1 MKTPASFAI
10 ESVAINRGHS
20 WAWGRFGSVFLL
32 AAALAGCSALPD
44 RPTRPVLYDF
54 GPGQVAPQPQ
64 TREANLPPLAL
75 ADIDTSGLLD
85 SAAVMYRLA
94 YADAQQLQP
103 YALARW
109 TLPPSQLVSQRLRQ
123 RLGERRAV
131 LDVDDSASLKRVDG
145 KLPNILRLQL
155 EEFSQIF
162 DSPSQSSG
170 VVRLRATLVENTPE
184 GDRLIA
190 QRLVLARQ
198 PAPTADAAGGAKALV
213 AATDD
218 AAQQI
223 SDWLAQAATP

>member
-10 ESVAINRGHS
+10 KSVANSRVQS
-20 WAWGRFGSVFLL
+20 WAWGRFGSACLL
-32 AAALAGCSALPD
+32 AAALTGCSALPD

-54 GPGQVAPQPQ
+54 GPGQVVPQPQ
-64 TREANLPPLAL
+64 TRIANLPPLAL
-75 ADIDTSGLLD
+75 ADIDASGVLD

-109 TLPPSQLVSQRLRQ
+109 SLLPSQLVGQRLRQ
-123 RLGERRAV
+123 RLAERRAV
-131 LDVDDSASLKRVDG
+131 LDVDDSASLQRVDG
-145 KLPNILRLQL
+145 KLPHILRLQL

-223 SDWLAQAATP
+223 SDWLAQAQP

>member
-1 MKTPASFAI
+1 
-10 ESVAINRGHS
+10 
-20 WAWGRFGSVFLL
+20 
-32 AAALAGCSALPD
+32 
-44 RPTRPVLYDF
+44 VLYDF
-54 GPGQVAPQPQ
+54 GPGQVVPQPQ
-64 TREANLPPLAL
+64 TRIANLPPLAL
-75 ADIDTSGLLD
+75 ADIDASGVLD

-109 TLPPSQLVSQRLRQ
+109 SLLPSQLVGQRLRQ
-123 RLGERRAV
+123 RLAERRAV
-131 LDVDDSASLKRVDG
+131 LDVDDSASLQRVDG
-145 KLPNILRLQL
+145 KLPHILRLQL

-223 SDWLAQAATP
+223 SDWLAQAQP